1 MKVRLIKKQTIED
14 YVRGSA
20 QSKVLFE
27 RWVLKVKHADWNNPN
42 DIILTFSSAD
52 ILGNATNR
60 VVFNIG
66 GNSFRMICAYHFGK
80 NNVHLFIKWIGTHAM
95 YTKICKEGKQL
106 IVDSY

>member
-1 MKVRLIKKQTIED
+1 MDSQVPISRI
-14 YVRGSA
+14 RGSA
-20 QSKVLFE
+20 QSKASFE
-27 RWVLKVKHADWNNPN
+27 RWVFKVKHADWNIPN

-80 NNVHLFIKWIGTHAM
+80 NNVHLFIKWIGSHADYSKLCNSEEQ
-95 YTKICKEGKQL
+95 YTVNL
-106 IVDSY
+106 F